1 VTTVAMQQQQRR
13 LGAGFGV
20 SGLISLALLMN
31 HPGSN
36 ARDFSAVLADEAAHR
51 VQDGIVHGGFVFT
64 LALLMTCFVLL
75 RGLLKDTPLRST
87 AATVAFCTG
96 CALLMAS
103 MVVDGFAIPAIATRY
118 LATAPTD
125 LATAKG
131 LFVLCGALIGAL
143 MPLGLAFQ
151 SLAILCVSSALV
163 RAAGARRITG
173 VFGLAAAVVI
183 IGLLCA
189 APSAMTAYVLMGGI
203 ALVTLWY
210 VGLAVTLWREPAVG

>member
-1 VTTVAMQQQQRR
+1 MQQQRR
-13 LGAGFGV
+13 LGAGFAIAGLV
-20 SGLISLALLMN
+20 SIALLMN

-36 ARDFSAVLADEAAHR
+36 ARDFSAVLANEAAHR
-51 VQDGIVHGGFVFT
+51 LQDAIVHGGFIFT

-75 RGLLKDTPLRST
+75 RGLLQDTPVRGT
-87 AATVAFCTG
+87 AAVVTFCAG

-118 LATAPTD
+118 LAAAPAD
-125 LATAKG
+125 LATPKG

-151 SLAILCVSSALV
+151 SIAILCVSSTLV
-163 RAAGARRITG
+163 GSPGTRRATG
-173 VFGLAAAVVI
+173 VLGLVAAIVILCLVGFAPAAMAPHVV
-183 IGLLCA
+183 
-189 APSAMTAYVLMGGI
+189 MGGI

-210 VGLAVTLWREPAVG
+210 LGLAVALWRGPVAA

>member
-1 VTTVAMQQQQRR
+1 MNMQQQRR
-13 LGAGFGV
+13 LGAGFTLG
-20 SGLISLALLMN
+20 GLISIVLLTN
-31 HPGSN
+31 HPGGN
-36 ARDFSAVLADEAAHR
+36 ARDFAAVLADEAAHR
-51 VQDGIVHGGFVFT
+51 VQDGVVHGGFIFT

-75 RGLLKDTPLRST
+75 RGFMKDTPVRST
-87 AATVAFCTG
+87 AAVVTFCSG
-96 CALLMAS
+96 CALLMGS

-125 LATAKG
+125 LVTAKG

-163 RAAGARRITG
+163 RAPGVPRVTGAL
-173 VFGLAAAVVI
+173 GLIAAVVL

-189 APSAMTAYVLMGGI
+189 APATMAPHVMMGGI

-210 VGLAVTLWREPAVG
+210 LALGVTLWRGPALG